1 MATNGKNAKKTPI
14 FLCEKCDFKC
24 TKESDY
30 SRHLETNKHKL
41 LINANKKTPKNADN
55 NKQSFI
61 CICGNIYKFASSLCY
76 HKKKCKKYNMLENMM
91 SCDVSEIDTTH
102 VITSDSCDL
111 TKDMFIKLMNDNQE
125 MMKIIKDQ
133 QHQINTII
141 PKIGGITNNTTNNHF
156 NLNLFLNEKCKDALN
171 ISEFIDS
178 LKITLDDLAF
188 SKDNGLVRGIADV
201 MIRGLKDLDI
211 HKRPIHCTDSKR
223 DTMYIKDKEKWE
235 KDENHMKMKETIEKI
250 ADKERTALQI
260 WAENNPDW
268 MDTEKKQIEYLT
280 MMRSICEP
288 IENDE
293 KNEKKIIRSLGK
305 NILLDKNDIISC

>member
-1 MATNGKNAKKTPI
+1 
-14 FLCEKCDFKC
+14 
-24 TKESDY
+24 
-30 SRHLETNKHKL
+30 
-41 LINANKKTPKNADN
+41 
-55 NKQSFI
+55 
-61 CICGNIYKFASSLCY
+61 
-76 HKKKCKKYNMLENMM
+76 MM
-91 SCDVSEIDTTH
+91 SCDVSEINTTH
-102 VITSDSCDL
+102 VITSDNFDL

-125 MMKIIKDQ
+125 MMKIIKEQ
-133 QHQINTII
+133 QHQLNTII
-141 PKIGGITNNTTNNHF
+141 PKIGSITNNTTNNHF

-235 KDENHMKMKETIEKI
+235 KDENHIKMKETIEKI

-268 MDTEKKQIEYLT
+268 METEKKQIEYLT

-305 NILLDKNDIISC
+305 NILLDKNDIVSC

>member
-1 MATNGKNAKKTPI
+1 
-14 FLCEKCDFKC
+14 
-24 TKESDY
+24 
-30 SRHLETNKHKL
+30 
-41 LINANKKTPKNADN
+41 
-55 NKQSFI
+55 
-61 CICGNIYKFASSLCY
+61 
-76 HKKKCKKYNMLENMM
+76 
-91 SCDVSEIDTTH
+91 
-102 VITSDSCDL
+102 
-111 TKDMFIKLMNDNQE
+111 
-125 MMKIIKDQ
+125 MKIIKEQ
-133 QHQINTII
+133 QHQLNTII
-141 PKIGGITNNTTNNHF
+141 PKIGSITNNTTNNHF
-156 NLNLFLNEKCKDALN
+156 NVNLFLNEKCKDALN

-235 KDENHMKMKETIEKI
+235 KDENHIKMKETIEKI

-305 NILLDKNDIISC
+305 NILLDKNDIVS